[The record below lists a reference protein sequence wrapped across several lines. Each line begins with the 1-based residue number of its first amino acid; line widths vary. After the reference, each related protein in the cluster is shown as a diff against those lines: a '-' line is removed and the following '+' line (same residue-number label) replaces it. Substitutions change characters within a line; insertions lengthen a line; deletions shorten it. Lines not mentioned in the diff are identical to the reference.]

1 MSFSSSFSS
10 ISLRRMLAAA
20 VPGWIVAVCLS
31 GAAVPSL
38 AWAAAPGPLEAA
50 EQRAFQQAA
59 EVGAASTV
67 RIEIAGETGAV
78 EDQDAGG
85 TSTGLVVGSEGWI
98 VTSSFAVTDRT
109 ARVIVVVP
117 DGSPL

>member
-1 MSFSSSFSS
+1 
-10 ISLRRMLAAA
+10 MLAAA

-67 RIEIAGETGAV
+67 RI
-78 EDQDAGG
+78 
-85 TSTGLVVGSEGWI
+85 
-98 VTSSFAVTDRT
+98 
-109 ARVIVVVP
+109 
-117 DGSPL
+117 

>member
-59 EVGAASTV
+59 ELGKRVPLKTRMPAARRRGSWWAAK
-67 RIEIAGETGAV
+67 AGLLPVLLRSQTGPPA
-78 EDQDAGG
+78 
-85 TSTGLVVGSEGWI
+85 
-98 VTSSFAVTDRT
+98 
-109 ARVIVVVP
+109 
-117 DGSPL
+117 